1 MNKFKTLALVLFS
14 STALLV
20 TSCTKDNDA
29 APEPVVADLT
39 VNTVADL
46 DGSKGAV
53 YYSLSTNK
61 QVTGDDITAG
71 KWDIQFS
78 ARNIFVNGGTSG
90 AGTIQ
95 AQIVNGIFAEVTT
108 APTTGYKTDATG
120 ANAILNDSWSIYTN
134 TNSVPNHAV
143 LMVPGKIIIVK
154 TSDGKYA
161 KIQMLSY
168 YKGNPDTTTP
178 TFADFMNRETLTP
191 SRYYT
196 FKFAY
201 QADGSTTLK

>member
-20 TSCTKDNDA
+20 TSCTKDNDN
-29 APEPVVADLT
+29 APEPVKPVTLT

-53 YYSLSTNK
+53 YYNLSTNK

-71 KWDIQFS
+71 KWDIAFS
-78 ARNIFVNGGTSG
+78 STNIFVNGGTSG
-90 AGTIQ
+90 SGTTQ
-95 AQIVNGIFAEVTT
+95 AQVVNSIFDDLAA
-108 APTTGYKTDATG
+108 APADGYKTDATG
-120 ANAILNDSWSIYTN
+120 ANAITGWYLYTN

-143 LMVPGKIIIVK
+143 LPVPGKIIVIK
-154 TSDGKYA
+154 TKDGKYA
-161 KIQMLSY
+161 KLEMKSY

-178 TFADFMNRETLTP
+178 TFADFANRENTSP

-196 FKFAY
+196 FRFAY

>member
-20 TSCTKDNDA
+20 TSCTKDNET
-29 APEPVVADLT
+29 PEPVAADLT

-90 AGTIQ
+90 AGTTQ
-95 AQIVNGIFAEVTT
+95 AQIVSSIFADLTT

-120 ANAILNDSWSIYTN
+120 VNAILNNDWSLYTN

-161 KIQMLSY
+161 KIQMISY

-178 TFADFMNRETLTP
+178 AFADFTNREIITP

-201 QADGSTTLK
+201 QADGSTSLK

>member
-20 TSCTKDNDA
+20 TSCSKDNDN
-29 APEPVVADLT
+29 APEPVKPVTLT

-53 YYSLSTNK
+53 YYSLSANK

-71 KWDIQFS
+71 KWDLKFS
-78 ARNIFVNGGTSG
+78 TTSIFVNGGTSG
-90 AGTIQ
+90 TGTTQ
-95 AQIVNGIFAEVTT
+95 AQVVNNTFADLTT
-108 APTTGYKTDATG
+108 APTDGYKTDAAG
-120 ANAILNDSWSIYTN
+120 ANAITGWYKYTN
-134 TNSVPNHAV
+134 ETAPQHAI
-143 LMVPGKIIIVK
+143 LAIPGKIILIK

-161 KIQMLSY
+161 KLEMISY

-178 TFADFMNRETLTP
+178 TFADLATRP
-191 SRYYT
+191 ASSYYT
-196 FKFAY
+196 FRFAY

>member
-20 TSCTKDNDA
+20 TSCSKDDGA
-29 APEPVVADLT
+29 PAPEPVVADLK

-71 KWDIQFS
+71 KWDLKFS
-78 ARNIFVNGGTSG
+78 TTKISVNGGTSG
-90 AGTIQ
+90 TGTTQ
-95 AQIVNGIFAEVTT
+95 AQVVNSTFADLNT
-108 APTTGYKTDATG
+108 APVDGYKTDAADAG
-120 ANAILNDSWSIYTN
+120 AIAGWYTYTAETAPQHAIL
-134 TNSVPNHAV
+134 P
-143 LMVPGKIIIVK
+143 VPGKIIVVK
-154 TSDGKYA
+154 TNDGKYA
-161 KIQMLSY
+161 KLEMKSY

-178 TFADFMNRETLTP
+178 AFADLATRP
-191 SRYYT
+191 ASSYYT

-201 QADGSTTLK
+201 QADGSTNLK